1 MNRSRTLV
9 IGLDGATFD
18 LIEPWGKAGYL
29 PTLSRLMAE
38 GVHGPLRAW
47 PSLNSAAAWTSMVT
61 GYNPG
66 EHSIYHFG
74 DAPPQRG
81 HKWRPTTGTDR
92 RKDPFWRLLST
103 AGQHVGIIN
112 VPVSYPADP
121 IQGFML
127 SGMDAP
133 GDRSPGFAHPPDLL
147 DELRQHG
154 IDYVLDVPNLGVA
167 SQRDPH
173 RLPRSV
179 PQMVDTRAH
188 AILHLMKNHPWET
201 LMAVFVATDRVQHCY
216 WPAGAVPFEN
226 DEWAPIRQLY
236 QQLDAH
242 LACILEQIDENTTV
256 LVVSDHGFGVMRP
269 ATRCLNPIFAHLG
282 LLRQSEGVGRVRGR
296 LLGILLQ
303 HGRRII
309 PQRFQL
315 PLAQALPGLR
325 LEAINERVHGGVEWS
340 HTQVFATWD
349 RVYVNLKGRQPE
361 GTVSPDDYDPL
372 RERVRDALLA
382 LTDPAT
388 RRRLVRAVH
397 WPEEVYHG
405 PFLEQ
410 AADLL
415 VEWDYE
421 AVREAVCYGAGKEA
435 VIIEAPKWAGSGR
448 RWSGSHRS
456 EGILLAWGPSI
467 KQGATVANATLYD
480 IAPTVL
486 YLQDHPVP
494 SDMDGKVL
502 TDIFTEEH
510 VHRHPVRY
518 GEPSETGLEAPG
530 PVLGAEEARQVEER
544 LRGLGYIE

>member
-1 MNRSRTLV
+1 VNRFRTLV

-18 LIEPWGKAGYL
+18 LIEPWARAGYL
-29 PTLSRLMAE
+29 PTLARLIAQ
-38 GVHGPLRAW
+38 GVRGPLRAW
-47 PSLNSAAAWTSMVT
+47 PNLNSAAAWTSMVT

-66 EHSIYHFG
+66 QHSIYDFG

-81 HKWRPTTGTDR
+81 HKWRPITGTDR

-121 IQGFML
+121 VQGFML

-133 GDRSPGFAHPPDLL
+133 GDHSPGFAHPPDLL
-147 DELRQHG
+147 DELRQQG
-154 IDYVLDVPNLGVA
+154 IHYMLDVPNLGVA

-179 PQMVDTRAH
+179 PRMVDTRART
-188 AILHLMKNHPWET
+188 ILHLMTTHPWDT

-216 WPAGAVPFEN
+216 WPTEAVPLEH
-226 DEWAPIRQLY
+226 DEWVPIRQLY

-242 LACILEQIDENTTV
+242 LACILEQIDDNTTV
-256 LVVSDHGFGVMRP
+256 LVVSDHGFGAMRP
-269 ATRCLNPIFAHLG
+269 ATRCLNPLFAHLG
-282 LLRQSEGVGRVRGR
+282 LLRQTGGGGRVRGR
-296 LLGILLQ
+296 LLGTLLQ
-303 HGRRII
+303 YGRQII

-315 PLAQALPGLR
+315 PLAQSFPSLR
-325 LEAINERVHGGVEWS
+325 LQAINERVHEGIEWS

-349 RVYVNLKGRQPE
+349 RIYVNLSGRQPE
-361 GTVSPDDYDPL
+361 GTVSPEEYDPL
-372 RERVRDALLA
+372 RERVRDALLD
-382 LTDPAT
+382 LTDPASG
-388 RRRLVRAVH
+388 RRLVRAVH
-397 WPEEVYHG
+397 WPEEFYHG
-405 PFLEQ
+405 PFLGQ

-415 VEWDYE
+415 VEWEFGVAQE
-421 AVREAVCYGAGKEA
+421 ALCYRAGKEA
-435 VIIEAPKWAGSGR
+435 ALIEAPKWAGSGR

-456 EGILLAWGPSI
+456 EGILLAWGPNI

-502 TDIFTEEH
+502 TDLFAEEH

-518 GEPSETGLEAPG
+518 GEPSRTGLEAPG
-530 PVLGAEEARQVEER
+530 IVLAAREAHKIEER